1 MFVEAYKRA
10 NAVSFINVHLLFN
23 VDQPDQQRVADAV
36 APSGATFR
44 FVAM

>member
-1 MFVEAYKRA
+1 VL
-10 NAVSFINVHLLFN
+10 FIG
-23 VDQPDQQRVADAV
+23 DQADQQRVADAV